1 MSTRV
6 FISYRRSDSAAA
18 SGRLYDT
25 LVSALG
31 GEDAIFV
38 DVDDIP
44 IGANFRS
51 EIVRAIEGSAA
62 VLVVVGQDWLAS
74 DESGRA
80 RIEDPSD
87 PVRLE
92 LESALERAIPVIP
105 VLVDDAVMPPRS
117 VLPESVAELADLNA
131 ASLGHRSWRADC
143 AGLLTTIQHIR
154 AVRVANLAE
163 RALQDGE
170 LAVAERHLAAVDVPT
185 PLTDRFGE
193 LRERLASARRGAR
206 ANELAS

>member
-117 VLPESVAELADLNA
+117 VLPESVAELADRK
-131 ASLGHRSWRADC
+131 S
-143 AGLLTTIQHIR
+143 
-154 AVRVANLAE
+154 VV
-163 RALQDGE
+163 
-170 LAVAERHLAAVDVPT
+170 
-185 PLTDRFGE
+185 
-193 LRERLASARRGAR
+193 
-206 ANELAS
+206 